1 MAHIE
6 MSDFQQLAE
15 TVNQKA
21 DHVLHKYYNDATFD
35 DLERVFRCNCNRKPK
50 LARMPRERHTA
61 IEQAFIRDMCP
72 ELDNNYLIYGVVGR
86 GSKHSQD
93 LVYWKRAD
101 KGGGVAY
108 GTIVAARGKEG
119 SPAGMANH
127 FAIKIQSYVQ
137 GYDRYSTDLALRAF
151 GSQKKNR
158 FTHKEAFV
166 LSFFKDCERISHVVA
181 AGIHGN
187 YAYIV
192 MNLFSVD
199 LRGNPTLDIPDPHD
213 APPVENIEGRIEYP
227 AFNGQHCTN
236 GTIPRLDEVQVC
248 KVVTH
253 LLEALMFAN
262 DRGVVH
268 LDMSPRNF
276 LIDAGLNAQLIDWDQ
291 CRLCIQASDYES
303 RELST
308 LYGLES
314 MISPELITEINRG
327 IDGGYHAPPRSLQ
340 RDYPARHIDVRHDQ
354 LWKYACIVFELL
366 HGYAPFADLERLGR
380 DHQVNFRPAH
390 VPTKKHRYTSD
401 EFGVLD
407 EELLIEQRD
416 RRYRRQRRDRVRNGP
431 LQFEEGII
439 VENGELVDERPTR
452 EDSDEGIGTPILSR
466 HTQNLNQDCIDVLE
480 AMFRKDRDT
489 RPTVEE
495 LASFPWFQGWYLER
509 KYQFIRPPR
518 YNQAWRRN
526 RPTDL
531 TPRPT
536 DSPPTIEMRK
546 NQVDIQLIAK
556 GIRTAYDDRGAPS
569 TPEAEPLS

>member
-1 MAHIE
+1 MARIAK
-6 MSDFQQLAE
+6 SDFQCLAE
-15 TVNQKA
+15 RVNRNA
-21 DHVLHKYYNDATFD
+21 GHVLHKYYNDATFD
-35 DLERVFRCNCNRKPK
+35 DLERVFRCNCNFEPK
-50 LARMPRERHTA
+50 SARMPRERHTT
-61 IEQAFIRDMCP
+61 IEQAFIGDVCP
-72 ELDNNYLIYGVVGR
+72 ELDKNYIIYGVVGR
-86 GSKHSQD
+86 GT
-93 LVYWKRAD
+93 
-101 KGGGVAY
+101 Y
-108 GTIVAARGKEG
+108 GTIVAARGREG

-127 FAIKIQSYVQ
+127 YAIKIQSYVR
-137 GYDRYSTDLALRAF
+137 GCDRHSTDLALRAF
-151 GSQKKNR
+151 GSQNKNR

-181 AGIHGN
+181 AGIHRN

-199 LRGNPTLDIPDPHD
+199 LRGNPRLDIPDPHE
-213 APPVENIEGRIEYP
+213 APPIENIDGRIEYP

-291 CRLCIQASDYES
+291 CRLCIEASHYELG
-303 RELST
+303 ELST

-327 IDGGYHAPPRSLQ
+327 IDGGYHGPPRLLQ

-390 VPTKKHRYTSD
+390 VPTEEHRYTSD
-401 EFGVLD
+401 ELGVLD
-407 EELLIEQRD
+407 EELLVEQRD

-439 VENGELVDERPTR
+439 VENGELVDERPAR

-466 HTQNLNQDCIDVLE
+466 HSEPQSR
-480 AMFRKDRDT
+480 MYR
-489 RPTVEE
+489 RPRSNV
-495 LASFPWFQGWYLER
+495 SQ
-509 KYQFIRPPR
+509 RPR
-518 YNQAWRRN
+518 H
-526 RPTDL
+526 
-531 TPRPT
+531 TP
-536 DSPPTIEMRK
+536 
-546 NQVDIQLIAK
+546 N
-556 GIRTAYDDRGAPS
+556 G
-569 TPEAEPLS
+569 